1 MRLLLDT
8 NVALSIGNGTESSYV
23 AQLVNDPVNECYLS
37 VVVLWE
43 IAIKSSLGKIDIGLS
58 LVEFTDA
65 FADRGY
71 PILTVQPKHI
81 YALETLPLI
90 HKDPFDRLLV
100 AQAQREDMVL
110 LTTDSLLSKYGSNIK
125 QVEKIKE

>member
-1 MRLLLDT
+1 MKLLFDT
-8 NVALSIGNGTESSYV
+8 NAALSIGNGTESSYITK
-23 AQLVNDPVNECYLS
+23 LVSDPMNECFLS

-43 IAIKSSLGKIDIGLS
+43 IAIKSSLGKIDLGIS
-58 LVEFTDA
+58 LVEFADA

-110 LTTDSLLSKYGSNIK
+110 LTTDSLLSEYGSNIK
-125 QVEKIKE
+125 QV